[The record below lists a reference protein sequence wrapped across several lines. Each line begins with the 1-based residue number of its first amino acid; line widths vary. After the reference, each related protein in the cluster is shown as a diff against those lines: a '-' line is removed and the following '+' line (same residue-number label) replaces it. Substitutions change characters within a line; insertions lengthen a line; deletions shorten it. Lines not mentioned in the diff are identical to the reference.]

1 MDPERASRLKEEER
15 HILKALPAL
24 LKRDAWFRREVS
36 VILSETLAT
45 KDDLR
50 QTIEAM
56 DRKTEAMERKF
67 ESLIC
72 EMRKDFELQSKAT
85 KDLEVRVDKGFQLQ
99 SKATKGL
106 EVRVGSLEA
115 KSDTHSKAIK
125 GLEVAVDK
133 GFQLQSK
140 VTKDLGIKVDTVG
153 ARWGIF
159 AESTIRNTLREL
171 LLKDFKVKEVK
182 EWKAQDKDGFVFGY
196 PQEIQVDLLLK
207 NKEDYV
213 VEIKSSAGSG
223 DVTLLHRKAKLYTQI
238 TGTSPKM
245 IFVAVNMNKEGR
257 KSCQKLNIELITYD
271 DLKD

>member
-24 LKRDAWFRREVS
+24 LKRDAWFRKEVS

-50 QTIEAM
+50 QTIDAM
-56 DRKTEAMERKF
+56 DRKTEAMDRRT
-67 ESLIC
+67 ESLLC
-72 EMRKDFELQSKAT
+72 EMRKGFESQSKAT
-85 KDLEVRVDKGFQLQ
+85 KDLEAKVNKGFESQ
-99 SKATKGL
+99 SKATKDLGVKV
-106 EVRVGSLEA
+106 EDLEA
-115 KSDTHSKAIK
+115 K
-125 GLEVAVDK
+125 VDK
-133 GFQLQSK
+133 GFESQSK
-140 VTKDLGIKVDTVG
+140 ATKELGIKVDTVG

-223 DVTLLHRKAKLYTQI
+223 DVTLLHRKAMLYTQI
-238 TGTSPKM
+238 TGIPPKM

-257 KSCQKLNIELITYD
+257 KSCQELNIELITYD